1 MISSEDIVLNDIYI
15 HGTLKW
21 EDRER
26 TYVASVIDSIK
37 MRLIHH

>member
-26 TYVASVIDSIK
+26 TYVAGISDSIK
-37 MRLIHH
+37 IRLIHQ

>member
-26 TYVASVIDSIK
+26 ICVASISDYIK
-37 MRLIHH
+37 MRLIHQ